1 MDIPIIPYINHVS
14 LNCVEYEIILD
25 YPLFVKSLV
34 YLSGTLSPLS
44 SGAMT
49 GIASA
54 KRYLVCIK
62 EGS

>member
-1 MDIPIIPYINHVS
+1 MFLINTKGKKEATVKMKNPYS
-14 LNCVEYEIILD
+14 D